1 MAKKIIANISPEEV
15 RMALLEDDELAEVFF
30 ERGESRRIAGNIY
43 KGKIQNILPGMQAAF
58 IDIGR
63 DKNAFL
69 YIGDIMPSAFNQ
81 GGGMDDVLTEGQD
94 ILVQI
99 VKEPVGTKGPRA
111 TTHLTLPGR
120 YVVLMPT
127 VDYIGVS
134 RRIGRDKE
142 RERLR
147 ETAEKV
153 RPAGMGLIVRTVAE
167 GKSEEELRQDV
178 QYLHQVWGEL
188 IARSKK
194 VKAPCLLYEDVDLL
208 IRMVRDYLT
217 EDVAAFVIDERN
229 AYDKVRKLLR
239 TISPEFLP
247 RVSLYRGRTNI
258 FTHYKIEEELEK
270 ISKRRV
276 WLKSGG
282 YLVIDRT
289 EALTVIDV
297 NTGKF
302 VGSTCLADTVFRTN
316 MEAADEI
323 CRQMRLRDMGGI
335 IIVDFIDM
343 DRPEHQKAV
352 LARLE
357 EGLQKDHT
365 KTNVLGIT
373 PLGLVEMTRKRIGRG
388 VENVLY
394 SECPYCEGRG
404 RVLSPE
410 SVAVRV
416 KRSLRQTA
424 RKHPAGASLRIQ
436 AHPQVVAQLEQHGDL
451 KRLSRE
457 FGRPIS
463 AEAAPEMHMEA
474 FAVLGAEEDGKG
486 AAGNGKKREENGKQ
500 RAESGKG

>member
-1 MAKKIIANISPEEV
+1 MAKKIIANISPDEV
-15 RMALLEDDELAEVFF
+15 RMALLEEGELTEVFF
-30 ERGESRRIAGNIY
+30 ERGESRRIVGNIY
-43 KGKIQNILPGMQAAF
+43 KGKIENILPGMQAAF
-58 IDIGR
+58 INIGR

-69 YIGDIMPSAFNQ
+69 YIGDILPSAFNQ

-134 RRIGRDKE
+134 RRINREKE

-147 ETAEKV
+147 EVAEKV

-167 GKSEEELRQDV
+167 GKSEEELRRDV
-178 QYLHQVWGEL
+178 QYLHQVWGDL
-188 IARSKK
+188 IGCSKK
-194 VKAPCLLYEDVDLL
+194 VTAPHLLYQDVDLL

-217 EDVAAFVIDERN
+217 EDVTSFIIDDRA

-239 TISPEFLP
+239 AISPEFLP
-247 RVSLYRGRTNI
+247 RVSLYRGQTNI
-258 FTHYKIEEELEK
+258 FAHYKIEGELEK
-270 ISKRRV
+270 LTKRRV

-316 MEAADEI
+316 LEAVGEI
-323 CRQMRLRDMGGI
+323 CRQLRLRDIGGI
-335 IIVDFIDM
+335 IVIDFIDM

-357 EGLQKDHT
+357 EELKKDHT
-365 KTNVLGIT
+365 KTNVLGLT
-373 PLGLVEMTRKRIGRG
+373 RLGLVEMTRKRIGQG

-410 SVAVRV
+410 SMTVRV
-416 KRSLRQTA
+416 KRHLRQTA
-424 RKHPAGASLRIQ
+424 RRQPAGTPLRIQ
-436 AHPQVVAQLEQHGDL
+436 AHPRVVALLEQDGDI

-457 FGRPIS
+457 LSQPLH
-463 AEAAPEMHMEA
+463 AEAVPHMHMEA
-474 FAVLGAEEDGKG
+474 FTVLADKE
-486 AAGNGKKREENGKQ
+486 
-500 RAESGKG
+500 